1 MTSANPRTVKI
12 VNTLRD
18 ILSVE
23 ASEETYGYL
32 HVLLLLRFLSV
43 QLEDNP
49 EDTPV
54 DVPLEAQWSYLR
66 RQADAVGSALDSAL
80 KTLVASNADIFP
92 DFLAELTKPLLTD
105 DGNDDVLS
113 SHSLLTRA
121 IATLSVNLT
130 RDDITEIHNQLLAAY
145 IEVDRKTIGQ
155 FSEPMQLSRLL
166 AQLLEP
172 SPDMTIH
179 DPACGLGNTLLACV
193 DFVRKTSEQDVGD
206 IHISGQDINCR
217 VAAHCFVNL
226 YLNGVTTPTIT
237 CGDTL
242 DKPVV
247 ERTAKKTLATFDM
260 VVGDPPFGISLKNNP
275 KDDPYNRF
283 MVSTFHRRYAD
294 AAFLQHWI
302 SVINEG
308 GRGAIVIPH
317 GLLFRAAEREV
328 RQSVIMVDVIEAVI
342 GLPNNILGIAAI
354 PIAIVVLNKAKATS
368 RRDRVLFINAS
379 EDYER
384 QRGQNLLRD
393 EDIDKIVETY
403 HTFTDEDGFARV
415 VDLDTI
421 AENDYQLSV
430 NLYTVAFEDA
440 TFSADVPAK
449 QQALETAERAFAD
462 AQKAMDDA
470 VHALGFDSKGKK

>member
-1 MTSANPRTVKI
+1 MTRTKAKTAKI

-18 ILSVE
+18 ILRLE
-23 ASEETYGYL
+23 TSEETYGYL

-49 EDTPV
+49 EDTHL

-66 RQADAVGSALDSAL
+66 RQVDAVGSALDNAL
-80 KTLVASNADIFP
+80 KTLVASNKDLLP
-92 DFLAELTKPLLTD
+92 DFLAKLTEPLFM
-105 DGNDDVLS
+105 NDSALP
-113 SHSLLTRA
+113 SHALLTRA

-130 RDDITEIHNQLLAAY
+130 LDDITEIHNQLLAAY
-145 IEVDRKTIGQ
+145 IEGDRKTIGQ

-166 AQLLEP
+166 ARLLEP
-172 SPDMTIH
+172 RPEMTIH
-179 DPACGLGNTLLACV
+179 DPTCGLGNTLLACV
-193 DFVRKTSEQDVGD
+193 DFVRKTSEKDAGD

-237 CGDTL
+237 CDDTL

-247 ERTAKKTLATFDM
+247 ERTAKKTLATFDI
-260 VVGDPPFGISLKNNP
+260 VVGDPPFGISLTSNP

-283 MVSTFHRRYAD
+283 IVSTFHRRHAD

-302 SVINEG
+302 ATINEG

-328 RQSVIMVDVIEAVI
+328 RQSVIMTDVIEAVI

-368 RRDRVLFINAS
+368 RRDRLLFIDAS

-393 EDIDKIVETY
+393 EDINKIVETY
-403 HTFTDEDGFARV
+403 RAFTNEDGFARV

-440 TFSADVPAK
+440 TFSADVPAR
-449 QQALETAERAFAD
+449 QQALETTERAFAK

-470 VHALGFDSKGKK
+470 VHALGFDSEGQQ